1 MFLFVGLGNPGTQY
15 LLNRH
20 NLGFMAIDGLRQEH
34 HFLAFAQKFNGAISQ
49 GNMEKHNCILLKPMT
64 YMNLSGESVRAVDDY
79 FKPDQIVVIHDDL
92 DLPFGTVRF
101 KIGGGHGG
109 HNGLRSIDAHIG
121 PEYIRVR
128 IGIGKPLHKSDVAH
142 YVLSDFS
149 VCQREFLPQILLHVS
164 KSVRALLTSDL
175 KEVALQY
182 SLKDSHCLQER
193 E

>member
-1 MFLFVGLGNPGTQY
+1 MTLVVGLGNPDLPY
-15 LLNRH
+15 KNNRH
-20 NLGFMAIDGLRQEH
+20 NVGFMVIDALVDNLSSYE
-34 HFLAFAQKFNGAISQ
+34 KISKTNFK
-49 GNMEKHNCILLKPMT
+49 GELLKTPSLLLLKPMT

-79 FKPDQIVVIHDDL
+79 FKPDYIIVIHDDL

-109 HNGLRSIDAHIG
+109 HNGLRSLDSHIG
-121 PEYIRVR
+121 PDYIRVR
-128 IGIGKPLHKSDVAH
+128 IGIGKPLHKSDVSH

-149 VCQREFLPQILLHVS
+149 LCQREFLPQILLHVS
-164 KSVRALLTSDL
+164 KSIRALLTSDL

-182 SLKDSHCLQER
+182 SLKDSHCMQER